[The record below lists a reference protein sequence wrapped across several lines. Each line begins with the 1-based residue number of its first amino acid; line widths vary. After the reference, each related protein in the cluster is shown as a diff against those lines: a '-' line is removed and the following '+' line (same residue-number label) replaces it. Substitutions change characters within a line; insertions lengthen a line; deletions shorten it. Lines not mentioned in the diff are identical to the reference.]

1 MSVACAAVAATGVGP
16 VVTTGFVSTRA
27 GSAFWISIVPL
38 KYAPSSMATLAV
50 EMSPV
55 KEALLR
61 RSTRSLAM
69 TLPSTRPCTM
79 TLRASRLART
89 RPLGPTVRLCP
100 RSEIEPS
107 TSPSTYKSS
116 LPDNSPRTITDFP
129 MVATST
135 DRGVSAR
142 GGSMGRTKGGAG
154 VCIGLCALC
163 SGIDTSSSLRVDFHT
178 GYGSVTQPS
187 GQAAV
192 TWTLNSV
199 PDRSHEHTEV
209 LAHGQIISVV
219 LHT

>member
-1 MSVACAAVAATGVGP
+1 M
-16 VVTTGFVSTRA
+16 
-27 GSAFWISIVPL
+27 SIVPL
-38 KYAPSSMATLAV
+38 KYAPSSIATRAV

-55 KEALLR
+55 SDALLR
-61 RSTRSLAM
+61 RSTRSLAL

-89 RPLGPTVRLCP
+89 RPLGPMVRLCP

-135 DRGVSAR
+135 DRGASAR
-142 GGSMGRTKGGAG
+142 GGSMDRPTGGTG
-154 VCIGLCALC
+154 VCIGLGALC
-163 SGIDTSSSLRVDFHT
+163 SGIVTSSSLRVDFHI
-178 GYGSVTQPS
+178 GYGSVTKSS

-192 TWTLNSV
+192 TRTLTSV
-199 PDRSHEHTEV
+199 PDRSQEHTEV
-209 LAHGQIISVV
+209 LAYGQIISTAQ
-219 LHT
+219 LIQGSD